1 MNVGAIRILMAVGL
15 CLFTRLG
22 MAQGPFEDPD
32 AFIRYDTKAWM
43 LSEFRSIDAGPGIV
57 LDANWLNDDLIF
69 VRKLNTELSAKT
81 APFLVGEAKPPSNL
95 RESFS
100 VFNRATR
107 KLVEIATLAPGQM
120 FLQAESNK
128 SGSIIAI
135 SFTTDPEGNSV
146 GVIFGNTK
154 RGGSILRLENPDEL
168 VTPLIGRGSEYVGLL
183 IGKGSIAT
191 GLQQELYGINPET
204 NQLVK
209 ASGPSL
215 TNQILGVKSP
225 DPATG
230 EWYLGFKG
238 VQYTIGNWIVWD
250 PVSAKYSSVDKKNVY
265 ELAFLDDMF
274 VQKAEF
280 SAGADLNGNATI
292 ESVLNYQT
300 NVEPQKRS
308 KVARIQSVDKIQL
321 APDLPF
327 GLMIRRGQVSW
338 FEIVP
343 VDIKV
348 LEYAELSSARKL
360 AVLQAKQCGLALIMY
375 ASDNDDVLPDSAGV
389 REAILPYLKD
399 STIASRLVLTMPRAN
414 MSEIED
420 PAQTRLGYV
429 EGPGGRAIIYAD
441 GHVKWVPD

>member
-22 MAQGPFEDPD
+22 LAQSPFDDPD

-100 VFNRATR
+100 VFNRVTR
-107 KLVEIATLAPGQM
+107 KLVEISTLAPGQL
-120 FLQAESNK
+120 FLGAETNK
-128 SGSIIAI
+128 SGSVIAI
-135 SFTTDPEGNSV
+135 SFTTDPEGNSI

-168 VTPLIGRGSEYVGLL
+168 VTPLIGPGSEYVGLL
-183 IGKGSIAT
+183 IGRGSIAT

-238 VQYTIGNWIVWD
+238 VQYTIGSWIVWD
-250 PVSAKYSSVDKKNVY
+250 PVSAKYSSVDKKSVY
-265 ELAFLDDMF
+265 ELAFLDNFMC
-274 VQKAEF
+274 
-280 SAGADLNGNATI
+280 
-292 ESVLNYQT
+292 
-300 NVEPQKRS
+300 
-308 KVARIQSVDKIQL
+308 
-321 APDLPF
+321 
-327 GLMIRRGQVSW
+327 RGQNS
-338 FEIVP
+338 
-343 VDIKV
+343 
-348 LEYAELSSARKL
+348 
-360 AVLQAKQCGLALIMY
+360 
-375 ASDNDDVLPDSAGV
+375 
-389 REAILPYLKD
+389 
-399 STIASRLVLTMPRAN
+399 
-414 MSEIED
+414 
-420 PAQTRLGYV
+420 
-429 EGPGGRAIIYAD
+429 
-441 GHVKWVPD
+441 